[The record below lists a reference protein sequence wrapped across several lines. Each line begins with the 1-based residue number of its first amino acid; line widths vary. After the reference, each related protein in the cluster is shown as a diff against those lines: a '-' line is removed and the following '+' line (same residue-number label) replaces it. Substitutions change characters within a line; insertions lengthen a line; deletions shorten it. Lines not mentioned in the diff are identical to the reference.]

1 MEAMHESDPAWLR
14 LPAELAMAAHQMR
27 EPLRMIRCYADLLA
41 DPAEDVM
48 LCAAKIQENA
58 IRLEARLTGMFE
70 LLQLQEFRH
79 LEKTDLNLVLR
90 HAVTRLAEPLRSSIV
105 IHPLPSVHGD
115 FEMLT
120 EVFSRLIDNSFKFTR
135 AEPVRIDVSALEES
149 TSGKWRVSVADNGLG
164 IAPERAERC
173 FGMFERLH
181 GSDFPGEG
189 LGLTYCRRAIELHGG
204 NVWIDSTPGQG
215 TTVCFILNPA

>member
-1 MEAMHESDPAWLR
+1 MHETDPALLR

-41 DPAEDVM
+41 DPAEDTA
-48 LCAAKIQENA
+48 LCATKIQESA

-70 LLQLQEFRH
+70 VLQLQEFVR
-79 LEKTDLNLVLR
+79 LEKTDLNLALR
-90 HAVTRLAEPLRSSIV
+90 NAVTRWAEPLRSSII

-120 EVFSRLIDNSFKFTR
+120 EVFRRLIDNACKFKR
-135 AEPVRIDVSALEES
+135 AEPVRIDVTAVEES
-149 TSGKWRVSVADNGLG
+149 ASGKWRLSVADNGLG
-164 IAPERAERC
+164 IEPERAERC
-173 FGMFERLH
+173 LRMFERLH
-181 GSDFPGEG
+181 PHDFPGEG

-204 NVWIDSTPGQG
+204 NLWIESTTGQG
-215 TTVCFILNPA
+215 TAVCFTLPAA